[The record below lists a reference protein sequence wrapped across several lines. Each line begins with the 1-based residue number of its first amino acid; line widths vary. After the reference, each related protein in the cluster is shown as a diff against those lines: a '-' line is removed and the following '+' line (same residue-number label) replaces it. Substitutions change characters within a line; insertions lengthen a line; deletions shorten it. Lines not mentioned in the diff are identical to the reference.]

1 MRWSQV
7 AASGPA
13 PFTLHDCRLVWRRW
27 MSALEINHG
36 SPEIAASGAPTAKIP
51 AEKTPFYRKLYV
63 QVLVAVALG
72 AILGYAYPDLSLYL
86 KPYGDAFIRAI
97 KVVVA
102 PIIFTTIA
110 VGIAKMGDIRHVAN
124 VGVKALIYF
133 EVASTLALV
142 IGMTVG
148 NFWKVG
154 VGLNADPAAFDPKAV
169 EAYAKVAK
177 DVTVSDFFLS
187 MIPTSFVEPFV
198 KGDIMPVLFIAVLLG
213 LGLSLAQARGKPIV
227 AFLDSAS
234 VALFGMVRIIMYF
247 APIAAFCAMA
257 FTVGKYGLRT
267 LLDLGQ
273 LVASVYIVSI
283 LFVVFVLGGFLRL
296 SGFNIFRVLN
306 YFKDEILF
314 VFAATSA
321 ETMMPRSM
329 QKLQKLGVSRE
340 VVGLVMPGGFSLNMD
355 GTAIYMTMAVLF
367 LAHAFNVEL
376 SIWQQLSV
384 LFVMLFTS
392 KGAAGVTGGGFIAL
406 AATLPVVNAVPIAGL
421 ALLLGVDRFMAEIR
435 AATNL
440 TSNIIATLVV
450 GRWVDGV
457 DMATAAAELRTGFVE
472 TEGSLTSE
480 IGHPAEMQGAR

>member
-1 MRWSQV
+1 
-7 AASGPA
+7 
-13 PFTLHDCRLVWRRW
+13 
-27 MSALEINHG
+27 MSALEINHQ
-36 SPEIAASGAPTAKIP
+36 SSEIAVAALPTARAK
-51 AEKTPFYRKLYV
+51 AGKRPFYRKLYV
-63 QVLVAVALG
+63 QVLIAVALG
-72 AILGYAYPDLSLYL
+72 AIIGYADPSLSLSL
-86 KPYGDAFIRAI
+86 KPYGDAFVRAI
-97 KVVVA
+97 RVVVA

-110 VGIAKMGDIRHVAN
+110 VGIAKMGDIRHVAK

-169 EAYAKVAK
+169 EAYAKLAK
-177 DVTVSDFFLS
+177 DVTMSDFFLS

-198 KGDIMPVLFIAVLLG
+198 KGDIMPVLFIAVLVG
-213 LGLSLAQARGKPIV
+213 LGLSLAQARGKPMV
-227 AFLDSAS
+227 AFLESAS
-234 VALFGMVRIIMYF
+234 VALFAMVRIIMQF
-247 APIAAFCAMA
+247 APVAALCAMA

-273 LVASVYIVSI
+273 LVASVYVVSI
-283 LFVVFVLGGFLRL
+283 LFVVIVLGAFLRL
-296 SGFNIFRVLN
+296 SGFNILRVLN

-329 QKLQKLGVSRE
+329 QKLEKLGVSKE

-376 SIWQQLSV
+376 SIGHQLSV

-406 AATLPVVNAVPIAGL
+406 AATLPVLDAVPIAGL

-450 GRWVDGV
+450 GRWVGGV
-457 DMATAAAELRTGFVE
+457 DMTTATDELRAGFVE
-472 TEGSLTSE
+472 DEETQVPDT
-480 IGHPAEMQGAR
+480 GHAGEPLKAG

>member
-1 MRWSQV
+1 
-7 AASGPA
+7 
-13 PFTLHDCRLVWRRW
+13 
-27 MSALEINHG
+27 MSAIEVNSAVSKI
-36 SPEIAASGAPTAKIP
+36 SMARTQAAKPA

-63 QVLVAVALG
+63 QVLMAVALG
-72 AILGYAYPDLSLYL
+72 ALIGYVYPDFSTYL
-86 KPYGDAFIRAI
+86 KPFGDAFVRAI
-97 KVVVA
+97 KVVVT
-102 PIIFTTIA
+102 PIIFTTIV
-110 VGIAKMGDIRHVAN
+110 VGIAKMGDIRRVAK

-142 IGMTVG
+142 IGMAVG

-169 EAYAKVAK
+169 EAYAKLAK
-177 DVTVSDFFLS
+177 DVTMSDFFLS

-198 KGDIMPVLFIAVLLG
+198 KGDIMPVLFIAVLVG
-213 LGLSLAQARGKPIV
+213 LGLSLAQAQGRPMV
-227 AFLDSAS
+227 AFLESAS
-234 VALFGMVRIIMYF
+234 VALFAMVRIIMQF
-247 APIAAFCAMA
+247 APVAALCAMA

-273 LVASVYIVSI
+273 LVASVYVVSI
-283 LFVVFVLGGFLRL
+283 LFVVIVLGAFLRL

-329 QKLQKLGVSRE
+329 EELEKLGVSME

-376 SIWQQLSV
+376 SIGHQLSV

-406 AATLPVVNAVPIAGL
+406 AATLPVLDAVPIAGL

-450 GRWVDGV
+450 GRWVGGI
-457 DMATAAAELRTGFVE
+457 DMTTATDELRAGFVE
-472 TEGSLTSE
+472 DEETQVPDT
-480 IGHPAEMQGAR
+480 GHEPQKAG

>member
-1 MRWSQV
+1 
-7 AASGPA
+7 
-13 PFTLHDCRLVWRRW
+13 
-27 MSALEINHG
+27 MSAFEINQ
-36 SPEIAASGAPTAKIP
+36 SSEIAMTGTMAAK
-51 AEKTPFYRKLYV
+51 AAADKTPFYRKLYV
-63 QVLVAVALG
+63 QVLIAVAIG
-72 AILGYAYPDLSLYL
+72 AVLGYAYPDLAGYF
-86 KPYGDAFIRAI
+86 KPYGDAFVRAI

-102 PIIFTTIA
+102 PIIFTTIV
-110 VGIAKMGDIRHVAN
+110 VGIAKMGDIRRVAN
-124 VGVKALIYF
+124 VGVKSLIYF
-133 EVASTLALV
+133 EVASTLALI
-142 IGMTVG
+142 IGMVVG
-148 NFWKVG
+148 NIWKVG
-154 VGLNADPAAFDPKAV
+154 VGLNADPSAFDTKAV
-169 EAYAKVAK
+169 ESYAKIAK
-177 DVTVSDFFLS
+177 NVTMSDFFMS

-198 KGDIMPVLFIAVLLG
+198 KGDIMPVLFIAILLG
-213 LGLSLAQARGKPIV
+213 TALALAPARGKPIV

-247 APIAAFCAMA
+247 APLAALCAMA

-273 LVASVYIVSI
+273 LVASVYVVSV
-283 LFVVFVLGGFLRL
+283 LFVLIVLGAFLRL
-296 SGFNIFRVLN
+296 SGLSIFRVLN

-329 QKLQKLGVSRE
+329 QKLEKLGVSRE
-340 VVGLVMPGGFSLNMD
+340 IVGLVMPGGFSFNMD

-376 SIWQQLSV
+376 TIWHQLSV

-406 AATLPVVNAVPIAGL
+406 AATLPVVDAVPVAGI

-450 GRWVDGV
+450 GRWVGGV
-457 DMATAAAELRTGFVE
+457 DMKTATAELEAGFIE
-472 TEGSLTSE
+472 TEETRAWE
-480 IGHPAEMQGAR
+480 AGHSGEMQTSG

>member
-1 MRWSQV
+1 
-7 AASGPA
+7 
-13 PFTLHDCRLVWRRW
+13 
-27 MSALEINHG
+27 MSAFEADRQSSKRLAMESVG
-36 SPEIAASGAPTAKIP
+36 AKILP
-51 AEKTPFYRKLYV
+51 VRLPLYRRLYV
-63 QVLVAVALG
+63 QVLAAVALG
-72 AILGYAYPDLSLYL
+72 AALGYAYPNFSAHL
-86 KPYGDAFIRAI
+86 KPFGDVFVKAI
-97 KVVVA
+97 KLVVA

-110 VGIAKMGDIRHVAN
+110 IGIAKMRDIRQVAN
-124 VGVKALIYF
+124 VGVKALAYF
-133 EVASTLALV
+133 EIVSTLALV
-142 IGMTVG
+142 IGMVVG
-148 NFWKVG
+148 NIWQVG
-154 VGLNADPAAFDPKAV
+154 VGLNADPAAFDPKVV
-169 EAYAKVAK
+169 EAYAKAAK
-177 DVTVSDFFLS
+177 DSSLSDVLLS
-187 MIPTSFVEPFV
+187 IVPASLVEPFV

-213 LGLSLAQARGKPIV
+213 LGLSLSQDRGKPFV
-227 AFLDSAS
+227 TFLESGAA
-234 VALFGMVRIIMYF
+234 ALFGIVRIIMVF

-283 LFVVFVLGGFLRL
+283 LFVVIVLGAALRT
-296 SGFNIFRVLN
+296 SGFGIFRILN

-329 QKLQKLGVSRE
+329 QKLEKIGVSRE

-355 GTAIYMTMAVLF
+355 GTAIYMTMSVLF

-384 LFVMLFTS
+384 LSVMLFTS

-406 AATLPVVNAVPIAGL
+406 AATLPVIDAVPVAGI

-440 TSNIIATLVV
+440 TSNIVATLVV
-450 GRWVDGV
+450 GRWVGGV
-457 DMATAAAELRTGFVE
+457 DMKIAASELQSGFVE
-472 TEGSLTSE
+472 AGEGASLA
-480 IGHPAEMQGAR
+480 GAVAAE

>member
-1 MRWSQV
+1 
-7 AASGPA
+7 
-13 PFTLHDCRLVWRRW
+13 
-27 MSALEINHG
+27 MSALEINHQ
-36 SPEIAASGAPTAKIP
+36 SSEIAVAALPTARAK
-51 AEKTPFYRKLYV
+51 AGKTPFYRKLYV
-63 QVLVAVALG
+63 QVLIAVALG
-72 AILGYAYPDLSLYL
+72 AVIGYADPSLSLSL
-86 KPYGDAFIRAI
+86 KPYGDAFVRAI
-97 KVVVA
+97 RVVVA

-110 VGIAKMGDIRHVAN
+110 VGIAKMGDIRHVAK

-133 EVASTLALV
+133 EVASTLALI

-169 EAYAKVAK
+169 ETYAKLAK
-177 DVTVSDFFLS
+177 DVTMSDFFLS

-198 KGDIMPVLFIAVLLG
+198 KGDIMPVLFIAVLVG
-213 LGLSLAQARGKPIV
+213 LGLSLAQARGKPMV
-227 AFLDSAS
+227 AFLESAS
-234 VALFGMVRIIMYF
+234 VALFAMVRIIMQF
-247 APIAAFCAMA
+247 APVAALCAMA

-273 LVASVYIVSI
+273 LVASVYVVSI
-283 LFVVFVLGGFLRL
+283 LFVVIVLGAFLRL
-296 SGFNIFRVLN
+296 SGFNILRVLN

-329 QKLQKLGVSRE
+329 QKLEKLGVSKE

-376 SIWQQLSV
+376 SIGHQLSV

-406 AATLPVVNAVPIAGL
+406 AATLPVLDAVPIAGL

-450 GRWVDGV
+450 GRWVGGV
-457 DMATAAAELRTGFVE
+457 DMTTATEELRAGFVE
-472 TEGSLTSE
+472 DEETQVPDT
-480 IGHPAEMQGAR
+480 GHAGEQNTG

>member
-1 MRWSQV
+1 
-7 AASGPA
+7 
-13 PFTLHDCRLVWRRW
+13 
-27 MSALEINHG
+27 MSALEINHQ
-36 SPEIAASGAPTAKIP
+36 SSEIAVAALPTARAK
-51 AEKTPFYRKLYV
+51 AGKRPFYRKLYV
-63 QVLVAVALG
+63 QVLIAVALG
-72 AILGYAYPDLSLYL
+72 AIIGYADPSLSLSL
-86 KPYGDAFIRAI
+86 KPYGDAFVRAI
-97 KVVVA
+97 RVVVA

-110 VGIAKMGDIRHVAN
+110 VGIAKMGDIRHVAK

-142 IGMTVG
+142 IGMTIG

-169 EAYAKVAK
+169 ETYAKLAK
-177 DVTVSDFFLS
+177 DVTMSDFFLS

-198 KGDIMPVLFIAVLLG
+198 KGDIMPVLFIAVLVG
-213 LGLSLAQARGKPIV
+213 LGLSLAQARGRPMV
-227 AFLDSAS
+227 AFLESAS
-234 VALFGMVRIIMYF
+234 VALFAMVRIIMQF
-247 APIAAFCAMA
+247 APVAALCAMA

-273 LVASVYIVSI
+273 LVASVYVVSI
-283 LFVVFVLGGFLRL
+283 LFVVIVLGAFLRL

-329 QKLQKLGVSRE
+329 QKLEKLGVSKE

-376 SIWQQLSV
+376 SIGHQLSV

-406 AATLPVVNAVPIAGL
+406 AATLPVLDAVPIAGL

-450 GRWVDGV
+450 GRWVGGV
-457 DMATAAAELRTGFVE
+457 DMTTATTELRTGFIEDEE
-472 TEGSLTSE
+472 TQVPDTGDAGE
-480 IGHPAEMQGAR
+480 IQKAG

>member
-1 MRWSQV
+1 
-7 AASGPA
+7 
-13 PFTLHDCRLVWRRW
+13 
-27 MSALEINHG
+27 MSALDMHNPT
-36 SPEIAASGAPTAKIP
+36 SEIAMTRTPAAKSA
-51 AEKTPFYRKLYV
+51 AEKTPLYRKLYV

-72 AILGYAYPDLSLYL
+72 AILGHLYPDLSVYL
-86 KPYGDAFIRAI
+86 KPYGDAFIKAI

-102 PIIFTTIA
+102 PIIFTTIV
-110 VGIAKMGDIRHVAN
+110 VGIAKMGDIRRVAN

-133 EVASTLALV
+133 EVASTLALI
-142 IGMTVG
+142 IGMIVG

-154 VGLNADPAAFDPKAV
+154 IGLNADPAAFDTKAV

-177 DVTVSDFFLS
+177 NVNLTDFFLS

-198 KGDIMPVLFIAVLLG
+198 KGDIMPILFIAVLLG
-213 LGLSLAQARGKPIV
+213 AALSLAQSRGKPIV
-227 AFLDSAS
+227 SFLDSAS
-234 VALFGMVRIIMYF
+234 VALFGMVRLIMYF
-247 APIAAFCAMA
+247 APLAALCAMA

-283 LFVVFVLGGFLRL
+283 LFVVVVLGAFLRI
-296 SGFNIFRVLN
+296 SGFSIIRVLN

-329 QKLQKLGVSRE
+329 QKLEKVGVSKE
-340 VVGLVMPGGFSLNMD
+340 VVGLVMPGGFSFNMD
-355 GTAIYMTMAVLF
+355 GTAIYMTMAVSATPSMSNCRSASSF
-367 LAHAFNVEL
+367 A
-376 SIWQQLSV
+376 V

-406 AATLPVVNAVPIAGL
+406 AATLPVVDAVPVAGIAM
-421 ALLLGVDRFMAEIR
+421 LLGIDRFMAEIR

-450 GRWVDGV
+450 GRWVGAV
-457 DMATAAAELRTGFVE
+457 DMGVAKAELQAGFVE
-472 TEGSLTSE
+472 TDETRAWDA
-480 IGHPAEMQGAR
+480 GHATEMQAAQ

>member
-1 MRWSQV
+1 
-7 AASGPA
+7 
-13 PFTLHDCRLVWRRW
+13 
-27 MSALEINHG
+27 MSAIEADRAVSEVPVSG
-36 SPEIAASGAPTAKIP
+36 RSAATA
-51 AEKTPFYRKLYV
+51 AAGKTPFYRKLYV
-63 QVLVAVALG
+63 QVLVAIAIGAALG
-72 AILGYAYPDLSLYL
+72 YLYPDFSVSL
-86 KPYGDAFIRAI
+86 KPYGDAFVKAI

-102 PIIFTTIA
+102 PIIFTTIV
-110 VGIAKMGDIRHVAN
+110 VGIAKMGDIRRVAN
-124 VGVKALIYF
+124 VGVKALVYF
-133 EVASTLALV
+133 EVASTIALI
-142 IGMTVG
+142 IGMVVG
-148 NFWKVG
+148 NVWKVG
-154 VGLNADPAAFDPKAV
+154 LGLNADPAAFDTKAV
-169 EAYAKVAK
+169 EAYAKIAK
-177 DVTVSDFFLS
+177 GVTLSDFFLS

-198 KGDIMPVLFIAVLLG
+198 KGDIMPVLFIAVLM
-213 LGLSLAQARGKPIV
+213 GLSLAMARSRGQPIV
-227 AFLDSAS
+227 ALLDSAS

-247 APIAAFCAMA
+247 APIAALCAMA

-283 LFVVFVLGGFLRL
+283 LFVIIVLGAFLRVA
-296 SGFNIFRVLN
+296 GFSIWRVLN

-321 ETMMPRSM
+321 ETMMPKSM
-329 QKLQKLGVSRE
+329 QKLEKVGVSRE
-340 VVGLVMPGGFSLNMD
+340 VVGLVMPGGFSFNMD

-376 SIWQQLSV
+376 SLSHQLAV

-406 AATLPVVNAVPIAGL
+406 AATLPVVDAVPVVGI

-450 GRWVDGV
+450 GRWVGAV
-457 DMATAAAELRTGFVE
+457 DMTVANAELQKGFVE
-472 TEGSLTSE
+472 TEETRAWDS
-480 IGHPAEMQGAR
+480 HRDPAMQTAS

>member
-1 MRWSQV
+1 
-7 AASGPA
+7 
-13 PFTLHDCRLVWRRW
+13 
-27 MSALEINHG
+27 MSALDMNNPT
-36 SPEIAASGAPTAKIP
+36 SEIAMTRTLAAKSA
-51 AEKTPFYRKLYV
+51 AEKTPLYRKLYV

-72 AILGYAYPDLSLYL
+72 AILGHLYPDLSVYL
-86 KPYGDAFIRAI
+86 KPYGDAFIKAI

-102 PIIFTTIA
+102 PIIFTTIV
-110 VGIAKMGDIRHVAN
+110 VGIAKMGDIRRVAN

-133 EVASTLALV
+133 EVASTLALI
-142 IGMTVG
+142 IGMIVG

-154 VGLNADPAAFDPKAV
+154 VGLNADPAAFDTKAV

-177 DVTVSDFFLS
+177 NVNLTDFFLS

-213 LGLSLAQARGKPIV
+213 TALSLAQSRGKLIV
-227 AFLDSAS
+227 SFLDSAS
-234 VALFGMVRIIMYF
+234 VALFGMVRLIMYF
-247 APIAAFCAMA
+247 APLAALCAMA

-283 LFVVFVLGGFLRL
+283 LFVFVVLGAFLRI
-296 SGFNIFRVLN
+296 SGFSIIRVLN

-329 QKLQKLGVSRE
+329 QKLEKVGVSKE
-340 VVGLVMPGGFSLNMD
+340 VVGLVMPGGFSFNMD

-376 SIWQQLSV
+376 TIWHQITV

-406 AATLPVVNAVPIAGL
+406 AATLPVVDAVPVAGL

-450 GRWVDGV
+450 GRWVGAI
-457 DMATAAAELRTGFVE
+457 DMNVAAAELRAGFVE
-472 TEGSLTSE
+472 TEETRSWDT
-480 IGHPAEMQGAR
+480 GHSPEMQAAQ